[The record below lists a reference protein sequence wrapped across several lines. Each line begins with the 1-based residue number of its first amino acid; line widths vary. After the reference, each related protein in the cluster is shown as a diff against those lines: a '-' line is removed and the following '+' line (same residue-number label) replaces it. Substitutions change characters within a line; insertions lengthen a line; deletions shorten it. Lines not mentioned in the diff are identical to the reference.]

1 MSLVNNILADLREKR
16 LWLPVLGL
24 VALIAVVPM
33 VLGKPGDP
41 PPAEPVP
48 NVNAPTDAGP
58 ELALS
63 RQVTTGFKLAPRV
76 NKSMT
81 DPFGD
86 RTDKPGEDINKAFA
100 EAVKS
105 ATGGATDT
113 GSGTSSGGDTSGSS
127 DNGTGSAGGSGG
139 SGGSG
144 GGSDTVTDDLLT
156 ILVTKG
162 DGQPEQIE
170 DIRTL
175 SPLPSTDNPFL
186 VYVGKTSGGEASF
199 LVSADV
205 TVEGDGQCDP
215 TPTDCRTLI
224 LAEGQSA
231 TFTLKLEDNEKV
243 QVTVVAI
250 ETKKVDV
257 SGSANAAR
265 AARLEARSRKVGAGV
280 LRRAVKDRAVLS
292 SLAQQR
298 VRLRPLNR

>member
-16 LWLPVLGL
+16 LWLPVIGL

-41 PPAEPVP
+41 PPPEPVP
-48 NVNAPTDAGP
+48 NLNAPTDSGP

-76 NKSMT
+76 NKSMR

-86 RTDKPGEDINKAFA
+86 RTDDPLNEFLDSL
-100 EAVKS
+100 KS
-105 ATGGATDT
+105 ATDS
-113 GSGTSSGGDTSGSS
+113 GSGSSDPSAGTGSGGDTSGSS
-127 DNGTGSAGGSGG
+127 DNGTGS
-139 SGGSG
+139 SG
-144 GGSDTVTDDLLT
+144 GGSDKPETVTDDLLT

-175 SPLPSTDNPFL
+175 TPLPSTDDPFL

-231 TFTLKLEDNEKV
+231 TFTLRLKDNEKI
-243 QVTVVAI
+243 QVTVVAL

-257 SGSANAAR
+257 SGSSAAAR
-265 AARLEARSRKVGAGV
+265 AARYEARSRKVGARV
-280 LRRAVKDRAVLS
+280 LRSAVKDRAVLS
-292 SLAQQR
+292 SLAHQR
-298 VRLRPLNR
+298 VRLRPLSR

>member
-16 LWLPVLGL
+16 LWLPVIGL

-48 NVNAPTDAGP
+48 NVNAPTDTGP

-76 NKSMT
+76 NKSMV

-86 RTDKPGEDINKAFA
+86 RTDKPGEELLKAFK
-100 EAVKS
+100 EAVDG
-105 ATGGATDT
+105 ATGGTGTGGDT
-113 GSGTSSGGDTSGSS
+113 GSTGNGGDTSGSS
-127 DNGTGSAGGSGG
+127 DNGTGSAGGG
-139 SGGSG
+139 SGGS
-144 GGSDTVTDDLLT
+144 DKPQTVTDDLLT

-175 SPLPSTDNPFL
+175 TPLPSTDDPFL
-186 VYVGKTSGGEASF
+186 VYVGKTTGGEASF

-224 LAEGQSA
+224 LAEGQSS
-231 TFTLKLEDNEKV
+231 TFTLKLKDNEKI
-243 QVTVVAI
+243 QITVVAI

-257 SGSANAAR
+257 SGSSAATR
-265 AARLEARSRKVGAGV
+265 AARFEARSRKVGARV
-280 LRRAVKDRAVLS
+280 LRNAVKDRAVLS

-298 VRLRPLNR
+298 VRLRPLSR